1 MAGRRGG
8 QRDQEKCGQCNKIVS
23 EKDSGVLC
31 ELCENWHHASCEGI
45 SAEVYLVLSNT
56 AEVHWFCKKCNT
68 HAIKMLKSVSKLH
81 DRVNRTE
88 ERQTEIETEL
98 KKVKD
103 SFQEINI
110 SVPLVGK
117 LENRIAKTEDNMK
130 RMQYET
136 EIEIKKS
143 YSRR

>member
-1 MAGRRGG
+1 M
-8 QRDQEKCGQCNKIVS
+8 S

-45 SAEVYLVLSNT
+45 SDEVYLILNKT
-56 AEVHWFCKKCNT
+56 EEVHWFCKKCNT
-68 HAIKMLKSVSKLH
+68 HALKMLKSVSKLH

-110 SVPLVGK
+110 PVPLVGK
-117 LENRIAKTEDNMK
+117 LKDKIAKTEDSMK

-143 YSRR
+143 YSGR

>member
-103 SFQEINI
+103 SFREINI

-117 LENRIAKTEDNMK
+117 LEDRIAKTEDNMK

-143 YSRR
+143 YSGR